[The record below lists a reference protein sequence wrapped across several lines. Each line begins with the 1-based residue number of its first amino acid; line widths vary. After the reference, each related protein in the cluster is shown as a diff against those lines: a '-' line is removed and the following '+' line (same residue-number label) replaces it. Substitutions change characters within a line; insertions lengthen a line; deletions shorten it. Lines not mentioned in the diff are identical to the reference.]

1 MTAYFAVFDTAAVDA
16 YINGVIRIG
25 RMLAGASKNDQR
37 VIVPVLCFADAHR
50 RATPDQA
57 LMLDLLQAQPAVHI
71 TPVLA
76 DDAVMVG
83 GWSRRLGTFD
93 AAQAA
98 LEAATHRLPIITDR
112 RETLT
117 QILAKEWPI
126 IDL

>member
-1 MTAYFAVFDTAAVDA
+1 MSGHLAVFDTAAIDA
-16 YINGVIRIG
+16 YVGGALRVG
-25 RMLAGASKNDQR
+25 RMLAAASKNDQR

-50 RATPDQA
+50 RANPDGA
-57 LMLDLLQAQPAVHI
+57 FMLDLLQTQPTVHI

-76 DDAVMVG
+76 EDAVMVG

-98 LEAATHRLPIITDR
+98 LEAATHRIPIVTDR
-112 RETLT
+112 RDLLT

>member
-1 MTAYFAVFDTAAVDA
+1 MTGYFAVFDTAAVDG
-16 YINGVIRIG
+16 YVDGIIRIG

-50 RATPDQA
+50 RATPEQA
-57 LMLDLLQAQPAVHI
+57 LMLDLLHAQPAVHI
-71 TPVLA
+71 TPVLG

-93 AAQAA
+93 ATQAA
-98 LEAATHRLPIITDR
+98 LEAATHRLPIVTDR
-112 RETLT
+112 REILT